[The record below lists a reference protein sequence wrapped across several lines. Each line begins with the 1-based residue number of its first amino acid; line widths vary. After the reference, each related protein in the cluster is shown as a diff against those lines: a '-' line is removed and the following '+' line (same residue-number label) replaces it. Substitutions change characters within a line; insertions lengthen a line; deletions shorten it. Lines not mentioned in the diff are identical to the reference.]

1 MFYIDIFQVN
11 DVFEESNNSISAS
24 TESTSTPTKKRAST
38 LAIEDCVP
46 QISSKKLKG
55 DISLLAEED
64 GQLSSTKSKPK
75 VGHVTKDDCAKPS
88 STKQRKAA
96 NLIPKKEKN

>member
-1 MFYIDIFQVN
+1 MFLFCIFQVN
-11 DVFEESNNSISAS
+11 DVLEESNNSTSAS
-24 TESTSTPTKKRAST
+24 TESASTPTTKRPST

-46 QISSKKLKG
+46 QLSSKKLKG
-55 DISLLAEED
+55 DVSLLAEED

-75 VGHVTKDDCAKPS
+75 VGYVTKDHSAKPS
-88 STKQRKAA
+88 STKQRKTA